1 MPEHIWVVEHLIECD
16 LCPFPL
22 EHMLEV
28 RAGDEVVAVVCEK
41 HAELIVGLLK
51 KAGVVVQEQ
60 H

>member
-1 MPEHIWVVEHLIECD
+1 
-16 LCPFPL
+16 
-22 EHMLEV
+22 MLEV